1 MVQSSRAS
9 RVGLGLFEYDFSVL
23 TGAQGAYIV
32 GANRL
37 PAGAII
43 LDGIIHIVAACTS
56 TGSATVAVSV
66 VGANDLLTATAVAS
80 LTLNALF
87 DVVPVC
93 SAATAIRLTAAA
105 GVTFTIAT
113 EDLTAGKIV
122 CGLRYID
129 TA

>member
-9 RVGLGLFEYDFSVL
+9 RVGLGLFEYDFSVSG
-23 TGAQGAYIV
+23 GAQGAIV
-32 GANRL
+32 IGANRL
-37 PAGAII
+37 PPGAII
-43 LDGIIHIVAACTS
+43 LDGIIHVVAACTS
-56 TGSATVAVSV
+56 TGSATVAIHVASSE
-66 VGANDLLTATAVAS
+66 DLMAATAVAS
-80 LTLNALF
+80 LTLNALL

-93 SAATAIRLTAAA
+93 TAASAIRLTAAA

>member
-9 RVGLGLFEYDFSVL
+9 RVGLGLFEYDFAVH

-32 GANRL
+32 GAGTL
-37 PAGAII
+37 PKGAII
-43 LDGIIHIVAACTS
+43 LDGIIHVVTACTS

>member
-9 RVGLGLFEYDFSVL
+9 RVGLGLFEYDFDVDG
-23 TGAQGAYIV
+23 GAQGAIV
-32 GANRL
+32 IGANRL
-37 PAGAII
+37 PPGAII
-43 LDGIIHIVAACTS
+43 LDGIIHVVAACTS
-56 TGSATVAVSV
+56 DGSATVAVSV

-80 LTLNALF
+80 LTLNSLH

-105 GVTFTIAT
+105 GITFTIAT
-113 EDLTAGKIV
+113 ADLTAGKIV

-129 TA
+129 TV